1 MKSLMKIGLSLA
13 LSLFLFSN
21 AKVTEKQAKTEDSKI
36 SWKAYKVVGEHY
48 GSVKL
53 KEGAFKFSGKELI
66 GGEFTIDMTSISTE
80 DLSGEYKD
88 KLDGH
93 LKSDDFFAVEKFKTS
108 TIKFNK
114 VKKEGNAYNVEASL
128 TIKGITKPVNFKLNF
143 NNNIAT
149 AKLKVDRTKY
159 DIKYGS
165 ASFFDG
171 LKDRAINDE
180 FDIDVEIHF

>member
-1 MKSLMKIGLSLA
+1 MKTMKSLMKIGLSLA

-21 AKVTEKQAKTEDSKI
+21 AKVTEKQVKTEDSKV
-36 SWKAYKVVGEHY
+36 SWKAYKVTGDHY

-53 KEGAFKFSGKELI
+53 KEGAFKFNGKELI
-66 GGEFTIDMTSISTE
+66 GGEFTIDMTTISTE

-93 LKSDDFFAVEKFKTS
+93 LRSEDFFGVEKFKTS

-114 VKKEGNAYNVEASL
+114 VTKEGSAYNVEASL

-143 NNNIAT
+143 NLNLTNCHI
-149 AKLKVDRTKY
+149 LK
-159 DIKYGS
+159 
-165 ASFFDG
+165 
-171 LKDRAINDE
+171 
-180 FDIDVEIHF
+180 